1 MRNRARTL
9 AALTVGCLCVSGAAL
24 AQAANTFTTTASFTP
39 DRLGASTNLSTKMT
53 FAYQTGAP
61 VPISS
66 FRAYGPAGMRL
77 DLRGTG
83 SCDKAALENQGPG
96 ACPADSRIGFGG
108 GTGLV
113 EVAGEAIKEPF
124 TFELFLTASE
134 DGRFVILVYVDAIE
148 PVSLQTVLLVRQ
160 ANGQK
165 PYGLGAT
172 VEVPPIDTVP
182 GAALASV
189 ASIYLTVGAQK
200 IAYYRLVHGHR
211 RLQHVKG
218 LTVPESCPARGFPL
232 LITTG
237 FADGTSL
244 TDNPTIPCP

>member
-1 MRNRARTL
+1 MRGRARLL
-9 AALTVGCLCVSGAAL
+9 AALTLATLCLLGAAL
-24 AQAANTFTTTASFTP
+24 AWASDTFTATASFTP
-39 DRLGASTNLSTKMT
+39 DRLGASTNLSTKAT
-53 FAYQTGAP
+53 FAYGTGTP

-66 FRAYGPAGMRL
+66 FRAYGPAGLRL

-83 SCDKAALENQGPG
+83 SCERAALENQGTG

-108 GTGLV
+108 GIGLV
-113 EVAGEAIKEPF
+113 EVAGEVIREPF
-124 TFELFLTASE
+124 TFELFMAPSE
-134 DGRFVILVYVDAIE
+134 DGRFVILVYVDAIK
-148 PVSLQTVLLVRQ
+148 PVSLQTVLLARQ
-160 ANGQK
+160 ASGQK

-189 ASIYLTVGAQK
+189 QSIYLTVGAQK

-218 LTVPESCPARGFPL
+218 LTVPESCPAGGFPL

-244 TDNPTIPCP
+244 TSNPTIPCP